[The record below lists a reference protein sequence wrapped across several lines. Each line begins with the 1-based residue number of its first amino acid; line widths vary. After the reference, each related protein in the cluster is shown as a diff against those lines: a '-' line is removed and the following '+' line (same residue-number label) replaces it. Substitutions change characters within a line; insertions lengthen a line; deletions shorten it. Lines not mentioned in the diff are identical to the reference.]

1 MQTMI
6 AASFVYGPS
15 AIKVGPILD
24 LLPCE
29 DGLSHCQIRGDKLL
43 RSSTLNNTSRLSHS
57 NKALLSERITKLAK
71 ALSDGVYEREDTIK
85 MCLLAALAGES
96 VFLLGPPGIAK
107 SLIAKRLI
115 QAFDHSSYF
124 EYLMTRFSTPEE
136 VFGPLSIQ
144 ELKDNGRYLRLTK
157 GYLPTAQ
164 VVFLDE
170 IWKAGPAILNTLLT
184 VVNEKTF
191 KNGSDIERVPMRLLV
206 SASNELPDED
216 SGLEALYD
224 RMLVRIFVNRIQNK
238 QNFKSMLTV
247 GTVQEAEVPKELVI
261 TDQEYHQWQQEL
273 ERLTLSN
280 EVFEKLYQLKTML
293 EEKAKQAGVEFAQ
306 SDMYVSDRRWKK
318 AVKLLKA
325 SAYFNGRDEINPLDL
340 LLLQDCLWNS
350 PESLEI
356 VQSVLKEF
364 ALKHAFDQ
372 QEVEHQISV
381 CREDLAEIQEEL
393 ESEFAMMLSMESTT
407 GLIKKQIHHFDIS
420 KAKQYKVGNATDL
433 VKLVLLQSNM
443 SVSESEKGDSRW
455 VYVPKNELE
464 RVIKDGQGDV
474 YGYVNQNTSL
484 CRIRFEMDAANNL
497 VIKDIANRAVLVGL
511 VTNKGLD
518 ASLYQEWQSKSQ
530 QALAQLTHAEHHLRQ
545 VKSNFRGAL
554 PHGFVNPEL
563 PRLMEASLQQ
573 LTQQLESTKTEC
585 ERTVFRFNNLD
596 QFFS

>member
-1 MQTMI
+1 MI
-6 AASFVYGPS
+6 SPTRV
-15 AIKVGPILD
+15 
-24 LLPCE
+24 
-29 DGLSHCQIRGDKLL
+29 
-43 RSSTLNNTSRLSHS
+43 SHS
-57 NKALLSERITKLAK
+57 QKALLSERINKLAH

-115 QAFDHSSYF
+115 QAFDNSSYF

-144 ELKDNGRYLRLTK
+144 ELKDNGRYLRLTE

-191 KNGSDIERVPMRLLV
+191 KNGSDVERVPMRLLV

-247 GTVQEAEVPKELVI
+247 GTPQEAQIPEGLAI
-261 TDQEYHQWQQEL
+261 TDKEYHLWQSEL
-273 ERLTLSN
+273 EKLELSD
-280 EVFEKLYQLKTML
+280 EVFEKLYELKEML
-293 EEKAKQAGVEFAQ
+293 EQSATEGMGVDV
-306 SDMYVSDRRWKK
+306 SDTDMYVSDRRWKK

-325 SAYFNGRDEINPLDL
+325 SAYFNGRDSVNPLDL

-350 PESLEI
+350 PESREV
-356 VQSVLKEF
+356 VQRVVKEF
-364 ALKHAFDQ
+364 ALKQAFDQ
-372 QEVEHQISV
+372 QEVEQQISL
-381 CREDLAEIQEEL
+381 CREELAEVQEEL
-393 ESEFAMMLSMESTT
+393 ESEFGIMLSMESTT
-407 GLIKKQIHHFDIS
+407 GLLKKQVHSYDIS
-420 KAKQYKVGNATDL
+420 DAKSYKVGSAFDL

-464 RVIKDGQGDV
+464 RVIKEGHGDV
-474 YGYVNQNTSL
+474 YGYVNQNTNM
-484 CRIRFEMDAANNL
+484 CRLRFDIDAGNNL
-497 VIKDIANRAVLVGL
+497 VIKDIANRAVLVSV
-511 VTNKGLD
+511 VTQKGLD
-518 ASLYQEWQSKSQ
+518 DGLYQSWLTKSE
-530 QALAQLTHAEHHLRQ
+530 QALAQLEHAEHHLLKVR
-545 VKSNFRGAL
+545 SNFHGAL
-554 PHGFVNPEL
+554 PHSFIDQDL
-563 PRLMEASLQQ
+563 PRAMEASLQHI
-573 LTQQLESTKTEC
+573 QQVLESTKTEC
-585 ERTVFRFNNLD
+585 ERTVFRFRNLN

>member
-1 MQTMI
+1 MI
-6 AASFVYGPS
+6 NPTQV
-15 AIKVGPILD
+15 
-24 LLPCE
+24 
-29 DGLSHCQIRGDKLL
+29 SHA
-43 RSSTLNNTSRLSHS
+43 H
-57 NKALLSERITKLAK
+57 KALLSERINKLAS

-85 MCLLAALAGES
+85 LCLLAALAGES

-115 QAFDHSSYF
+115 QAFDNSSYF

-144 ELKDNGRYLRLTK
+144 ELKDNGRYLRLTE

-224 RMLVRIFVNRIQNK
+224 RMLVRVFVNRIQNK

-247 GTVQEAEVPKELVI
+247 GTLQEAKVPEGLAI
-261 TDQEYHQWQQEL
+261 TDAEYHQWQAEL
-273 ERLTLSN
+273 EQLELSD
-280 EVFEKLYQLKTML
+280 EVFEKLFDLKSML
-293 EEKAKQAGVEFAQ
+293 EKAASESTGVDIANT
-306 SDMYVSDRRWKK
+306 DMYVSDRRWKK

-325 SAYFNGRDEINPLDL
+325 SAYFNGRDSINPLDL

-350 PESLEI
+350 PESREV
-356 VQSVLKEF
+356 VQNVIREF

-372 QEVEHQISV
+372 QEVEQQITL
-381 CREDLAEIQEEL
+381 CREELSDIQEEL
-393 ESEFAMMLSMESTT
+393 ESQFGIMLSTESST
-407 GLIKKQIHHFDIS
+407 GLLKKQVNSYDIS
-420 KAKQYKVGNATDL
+420 NAKSYKVGSAYDL

-455 VYVPKNELE
+455 VYLPKNELE
-464 RVIKDGQGDV
+464 RVIKEGSGDV
-474 YGYVNQNTSL
+474 YGYVNQNTNL
-484 CRIRFEMDAANNL
+484 CRLRFDVDASNHL
-497 VIKDIANRAVLVGL
+497 VIKDIANRAVMVAV
-511 VTNKGLD
+511 VTTKGLD
-518 ASLYQEWQSKSQ
+518 DSTYQEWLGKSEK
-530 QALAQLTHAEHHLRQ
+530 ALDQLNQAEHHLRK
-545 VKSNFRGAL
+545 VRSHFHGAL
-554 PHGFVNPEL
+554 PHNFVDPEL
-563 PRLMEASLQQ
+563 PRSMEASLQNI
-573 LTQQLESTKTEC
+573 QQVLESTQTEC
-585 ERTVFRFNNLD
+585 ERTVFRFKNLN